1 MTKVVFNRTLPI
13 IDRDSFLTPFDK
25 MFDQIV
31 ATQFP
36 DITKTVGVNP
46 MQGSAYPKVNVYEYD
61 DKIGI
66 VAEIPGL
73 NKKQLD
79 VSVEEGILT
88 ISGDKH
94 SSFDAKDAKVIRRE
108 LKQSSF
114 KRQFELGELLDGENI
129 SANFKDGILSVSVPK
144 VEPEK
149 PKKHTVKIGQSLRI
163 INVNDDSYVVRGTV
177 LAQKVTHLSTEDLKN
192 QYSLADTVL
201 RNGDT
206 LYICM
211 KIIDV
216 EFEDIK

>member
-1 MTKVVFNRTLPI
+1 MTKVVFNRTLPM

-79 VSVEEGILT
+79 VSVEDGILT

-94 SSFDAKDAKVIRRE
+94 SSFDSEGAKVIRRE

-129 SANFKDGILSVSVPK
+129 SANFKDGILSVNVPK

-149 PKKHTVKIGQSLRI
+149 PKKHTVKIGQSLQI
-163 INVNDDSYVVRGTV
+163 INVNDERYVVRGTV
-177 LAQKVTHLSTEDLKN
+177 SAQKVTHLSTEELKS
-192 QYSLADTVL
+192 QYSLADAVL

-211 KIIDV
+211 KLIEV